1 MAEVV
6 AWIALVVS
14 IIGLSLGWSADGTT
28 RSVLKQLEQS
38 HRREADRVDRF
49 IQDLTRH
56 PRR

>member
-14 IIGLSLGWSADGTT
+14 IIGLSLGWRAEGTT
-28 RSVLKQLEQS
+28 RSVLRQLEEN
-38 HRREADRVDRF
+38 HRREADRFDSF
-49 IQDLTRH
+49 IQGLRH